1 VTCWALLADVHAN
14 LEALEAVLRDLEQ
27 QKPDRVAVLG
37 DTIGYGPNPRECLER
52 AQAVADVLLI
62 GNHEKEAALPEKDEM
77 ESDVREMLEWT
88 LGQLAAVP
96 AWQKLREQI
105 LARTPEALARHE
117 EDGLLF
123 VHASPAKPYV
133 QYVWPGY
140 RTHFLSL
147 NQQLDEH
154 LGSILAQ
161 FGPGHS
167 FCAHTHTPALA
178 TGYENRDLFPI
189 YPDWNRTFT
198 FWGPSTVFY
207 VPAGEVDLTGL
218 AGRKL
223 VINPGSVGQP
233 RDHNPAASYALYDGD
248 TVRFRRVSYDV
259 ATTQR
264 KIAALPVSQETRD
277 FFGSRLAKG
286 E

>member
-1 VTCWALLADVHAN
+1 
-14 LEALEAVLRDLEQ
+14 
-27 QKPDRVAVLG
+27 VAVLG

-52 AQAVADVLLI
+52 VRGFADVLLI
-62 GNHEKEAALPEKDEM
+62 GNHEKEATFPQDDEL
-77 ESDVREMLEWT
+77 ESDVREMLDWT
-88 LGQLAAVP
+88 LGALGDLP
-96 AWQKLREQI
+96 AWQELRGQI
-105 LARTPEALARHE
+105 RARTPEALARRE

-123 VHASPAKPYV
+123 VHASPQKPYV

-147 NQQLDEH
+147 NRQLDEH

-167 FCAHTHTPALA
+167 FCGHTHSPAVA
-178 TGYENRDLFPI
+178 TGYENRELFPI

-198 FWGPSTVFY
+198 FWGPSTIFY
-207 VPAGEVDLTGL
+207 VPSGEIDLEGL
-218 AGRKL
+218 AGRKA

-233 RDHNPAASYALYDGD
+233 RDHHPAASYALYNGD
-248 TVRFRRVSYDV
+248 VVRFRRVDYDV
-259 ATTQR
+259 AATQA
-264 KIAALPVSQETRD
+264 KIAALPVSRDTRD
-277 FFGSRLAKG
+277 FFATRLGKG